1 MAQNGR
7 FGLSLRV
14 LAVLAAEPD
23 GMHTSSAIADEL
35 GESAVMIRRAFLRLH
50 KGGFIVQRKGPNGGA
65 RLKVQPKEIGL
76 GDLYAVTAGDWLAL
90 EEKTLTPLLKRVKT
104 SATAA
109 MNETTLAQVVK
120 RMKRG

>member
-90 EEKTLTPLLKRVKT
+90 EEKALTPLLKRVKT

>member
-7 FGLSLRV
+7 FALSLRV
-14 LAVLAAEPD
+14 LAVLASEPEA
-23 GMHTSSAIADEL
+23 MHTSAAIAEEL

-65 RLKVQPKEIGL
+65 RLKLPPKEIGL
-76 GDLYAVTAGDWLAL
+76 GDLFAVTAGDWLAL
-90 EEKTLTPLLKRVKT
+90 EEKSLAPLLKRAKT

-120 RMKRG
+120 RLKKG

>member
-23 GMHTSSAIADEL
+23 GMHTSSAIAEEL

-65 RLKVQPKEIGL
+65 RLKVSPKEIGL
-76 GDLYAVTAGDWLAL
+76 GDLYAATSGDWLAL
-90 EEKTLTPLLKRVKT
+90 EEKSLAPLLKRVKT
-104 SATAA
+104 SATTA
-109 MNETTLAQVVK
+109 MNETTMAQVVK
-120 RMKRG
+120 RMKKG